1 MHPGRTPKVN
11 GNSRGLPGEKGRH
24 LRSVDKSRRTPRLP
38 ERPPKGNREAC
49 NQTKE
54 EAIETQAREY
64 KRTTRQS
71 KEDTQPELS
80 VQPYFV
86 IATPDP
92 RASVQP
98 GNLQRPSRHPQ
109 RNPRRSLQDTI
120 HPAKAHGQ
128 DPSGRYPT
136 RFVDALQT
144 DKTQREHVEEKHA
157 STFLEI
163 KALINSKTAW

>member
-1 MHPGRTPKVN
+1 MGTAGVCPGR
-11 GNSRGLPGEKGRH
+11 RGDTCAALTKAGVH
-24 LRSVDKSRRTPRLP
+24 HRLP

-109 RNPRRSLQDTI
+109 RNPRRSLQETT
-120 HPAKAHGQ
+120 HPVKAHGQ
-128 DPSGRYPT
+128 VPNGRCPT
-136 RFVDALQT
+136 RFVDTLST
-144 DKTQREHVEEKHA
+144 NTTLFLSLSIENNDSIVHA
-157 STFLEI
+157 F
-163 KALINSKTAW
+163 W